1 MKPIWFVRSAYAIQG
16 MRRQTDN
23 QFREGDEPPGLHPY
37 MWALIVTEIAGFSV
51 LLAGFVS
58 AQIL

>member
-1 MKPIWFVRSAYAIQG
+1 VIAIASYTVTGATQ
-16 MRRQTDN
+16 MTDN
-23 QFREGDEPPGLHPY
+23 HFRNPMTKGITPY

-51 LLAGFVS
+51 LLAGFAS

>member
-1 MKPIWFVRSAYAIQG
+1 MTKGI
-16 MRRQTDN
+16 T
-23 QFREGDEPPGLHPY
+23 PY

-51 LLAGFVS
+51 LLAGFAS